1 VIRIVIDPGIFISAL
16 IKPMGVPGLLIEY
29 VLRGHVTI
37 IICPW
42 LIEELQRV
50 LLRAKFR
57 PYFSEEQGRR
67 LVADIIRLAES
78 FDDPRQ
84 PARVTPDPHDD
95 YLIALAQSSG
105 ADVLVAG
112 DRHLTGMDDSPVRV
126 MTPRQLLDV
135 LRDGVS

>member
-1 VIRIVIDPGIFISAL
+1 MRIVIDPGVFISAL

-42 LIEELQRV
+42 MIEELQRV
-50 LLRAKFR
+50 LLRTKFR
-57 PYFSEEQGRR
+57 RYFSEDQGRR
-67 LVADIIRLAES
+67 LVEEITRLAES

-84 PARVTPDPHDD
+84 PARVAPDPHDD
-95 YLIALAQSSG
+95 YLIALALLSG
-105 ADVLVAG
+105 ADVVISG
-112 DRHLTGMDDSPVRV
+112 DRHLTGMDSSPVRV

-135 LRDGVS
+135 LRDGMS